1 MIGAANSMKKNILLR
16 TNILVCLIIVAG
28 FLVTAVLSYQA
39 NYSASIE
46 NIEQVS
52 RLTSEGVYYQMSS
65 TFTKPVNVS
74 LTMANDSLLKDYL
87 TREEGHLEDAGS
99 VDILR

>member
-1 MIGAANSMKKNILLR
+1 MKKNILLR

-46 NIEQVS
+46 NIEQYVHKACE
-52 RLTSEGVYYQMSS
+52 RLAYHGE
-65 TFTKPVNVS
+65 
-74 LTMANDSLLKDYL
+74 
-87 TREEGHLEDAGS
+87 
-99 VDILR
+99 

>member
-52 RLTSEGVYYQMSS
+52 RLTL
-65 TFTKPVNVS
+65 S
-74 LTMANDSLLKDYL
+74 LI
-87 TREEGHLEDAGS
+87 H
-99 VDILR
+99 I

>member
-1 MIGAANSMKKNILLR
+1 MKKNILLR

-52 RLTSEGVYYQMSS
+52 RLTSEGVYYQMYVH
-65 TFTKPVNVS
+65 KACER
-74 LTMANDSLLKDYL
+74 LAYHG
-87 TREEGHLEDAGS
+87 E
-99 VDILR
+99 